1 MTAVTTEPGRA
12 PSVPRDAHVTFL
24 GELRAEWIK
33 FTAVRSTPWILGVT
47 VLVMIGIAAM
57 SAWSFSFLLDNP
69 EETGG
74 AAAFPADFDWAAQAA
89 GAGYIMAQIV
99 VAVLGVMVVTGE
111 YTTGQIRS
119 TLAAVP
125 RRLPVL
131 AAKGVV
137 VTIASFVTGLLG
149 VALGALV
156 ALPLLSSHDITL
168 DLSRDGTLLSLLGA
182 PLYLV
187 AVALFSLGVGTM
199 LRHTAGGIAVAVL
212 IFFVLPMIWP
222 NLAPDFFQ
230 DTSPYLPSIAG
241 ARLMEGVDPDAVLS
255 PWQGYGVMLAW
266 AALALLG
273 GAVLLRRRDA

>member
-1 MTAVTTEPGRA
+1 MTAVAEKRS
-12 PSVPRDAHVTFL
+12 PSVSPTAHVTFL
-24 GELRAEWIK
+24 GELRSEWIK

-47 VLVMIGIAAM
+47 VLLMVGIAAI
-57 SAWSFSFLLDNP
+57 SAWSFSFLLGNP

-74 AAAFPADFDWAAQAA
+74 AAVLPQDFDMAAQAA
-89 GAGYIMAQIV
+89 VAGYVMAQIV
-99 VAVLGVMVVTGE
+99 VAVLGVMVISGE
-111 YTTGQIRS
+111 YSTGQIRS

-125 RRLPVL
+125 TRLPVL

-137 VTIASFVTGLLG
+137 VSVASFVTGLVG

-156 ALPLLSSHDITL
+156 AIPLLSSHDVTI
-168 DLSRDGTLLSLLGA
+168 DLGRDGTLLTLLGT

-187 AVALFSLGVGTM
+187 AVALFALGVGTM

-212 IFFVLPMIWP
+212 LFFVIPMIWP

-241 ARLMEGVDPDAVLS
+241 ARLLEGPNADAVLG

-266 AALALLG
+266 SALALLG
-273 GAVLLRRRDA
+273 GATLLRRRDA